1 MIPAWGGNDYYA
13 CRELARRGHDVTLFT
28 SDLGPGRYYATWY
41 WSLNR
46 FGKHE
51 EVVDGFRVVRS
62 RALANFG
69 GDMPLTPILP
79 FEMRRFEA
87 DVIHAHEFYN
97 ITSLA
102 AYMTATR
109 KRIPFTYTQE
119 RYYSVKR
126 GAWRIPYSLAD
137 RAVMGRVRKNP
148 RYTTAFSTSAKEFLA
163 DLGYSEERIKVIP
176 MGVDTKAFHPEVP
189 PVFRKR
195 LGLDSEPLI
204 LAVAR
209 LHRSKGLTH
218 LLNAMR
224 KIADG
229 VREARLAVVGRGPEE
244 QALKSQ
250 VNRLGLQSNV
260 SIITEHIT
268 HGEMPGVYASCDVF
282 VMPSIYEPFG
292 SAAVEAL
299 ATGKPIVA
307 TQVGGL
313 RDIVVDEQ
321 TGFHVSPG
329 DSNTLSERLTL
340 LLRDHG
346 LRKRMGEEARRRAV
360 KVYDWSIVAEQYE
373 ALYSKL
379 LE

>member
-51 EVVDGFRVVRS
+51 EVVDGFKVVRS
-62 RALANFG
+62 RALANLG

-79 FEMRRFEA
+79 LEMRSVEA

-97 ITSLA
+97 LTSLA
-102 AYMTATR
+102 AYVTAV
-109 KRIPFTYTQE
+109 KKHIPFTYTQE

-126 GAWRIPYSLAD
+126 RAWRIPYSVTD
-137 RAVMGRVRKNP
+137 RAIMSHIRKHP
-148 RYTTAFSTSAKEFLA
+148 RYATAFSTSAKEFLA
-163 DLGYSEERIKVIP
+163 GLGYPEERIVVIP
-176 MGVDTKAFHPEVP
+176 MGVDTKAFHPRAP
-189 PVFRKR
+189 PTLRKR

-204 LAVAR
+204 LTVAR
-209 LHRSKGLTH
+209 LHQSKGLTH
-218 LLNAMR
+218 LLSAMR
-224 KIADG
+224 RIVDE

-250 VNRLGLQSNV
+250 VERLGLQDNV

-268 HGEMPGVYASCDVF
+268 HREMPGVYSSCDLF
-282 VMPSIYEPFG
+282 VLPSIYEPFG

-307 TQVGGL
+307 TRVGGL
-313 RDIVVDEQ
+313 RDIVVNEQ
-321 TGFHVSPG
+321 TGFHVSPR
-329 DSNTLSERLTL
+329 DSNTLSERVAL

-346 LRKRMGEEARRRAV
+346 LRRRMGEKARRRAV
-360 KVYDWSIVAEQYE
+360 DIYDWSIVAERYE
-373 ALYSKL
+373 ALYNKL